1 MFLTVQL
8 FPRKIMIRKTEVEF
22 VEFVMQYVL
31 RQQL

>member
-1 MFLTVQL
+1 
-8 FPRKIMIRKTEVEF
+8 MIRKTEVEF